1 LLESRNGLD
10 IGRAGHN
17 VLVLGIHVELVHVSL
32 ESFII
37 HFGSIF
43 KILLVFD
50 VLDKFN
56 LVPHF
61 FAWVSNSIF
70 ELVNFDLNVEHWIFR
85 VWESVVDHHGGS
97 LLILT
102 LNDGVLIQE
111 SDIFVHAQRCLEL
124 VNLLENILALALV
137 R

>member
-1 LLESRNGLD
+1 M
-10 IGRAGHN
+10 
-17 VLVLGIHVELVHVSL
+17 LVN
-32 ESFII
+32 
-37 HFGSIF
+37 SIF

-50 VLDKFN
+50 VLNKFD

-61 FAWVSNSIF
+61 FAWVGNSVF
-70 ELVNFDLNVEHWIFR
+70 ELEYFDLNISHGIFR

-102 LNDGVLIQE
+102 LNDGILIQE
-111 SDIFVHAQRCLEL
+111 SDVFLHAQRCLEL